1 MENKILTSVF
11 PIRFQDCDAFRHL
24 NNAKYLDYFIN
35 AREDQFLKYFDINLG
50 EMAIK
55 DGLGWVVTVHN
66 IAYLRPA
73 LLMEKVLIET
83 QLIDFNDKWI
93 KVEMRMYDELKTR
106 IKAVNWTELVHVNV
120 INGRPIDHSQE
131 MMEIFKGMHLPIE
144 NTHFD
149 ERVSI
154 FKK

>member
-1 MENKILTSVF
+1 MESKILTSIF
-11 PIRFQDCDAFRHL
+11 PVRFQDCDAFRHL

-35 AREDQFLKYFDINLG
+35 AREDQFFKYFNINLG

-83 QLIDFNDKWI
+83 QLIDYNDKWI

-106 IKAVNWTELVHVNV
+106 IKVVNWTELVHVNV
-120 INGRPIDHSQE
+120 LNGKPIDHSD
-131 MMEIFKGMHLPIE
+131 EIKQIFERMHLPLSE
-144 NTHFD
+144 KHFD
-149 ERVSI
+149 ERVVV
-154 FKK
+154 FKH

>member
-11 PIRFQDCDAFRHL
+11 PVRFQDCDAFRHL

-35 AREDQFLKYFDINLG
+35 AREDQFLKYFDVNLG

-55 DGLGWVVTVHN
+55 DGIGWVVTVHN
-66 IAYLRPA
+66 IAYLCPA

-83 QLIDFNDKWI
+83 QLIDFNEKWI

-106 IKAVNWTELVHVNV
+106 IKVVNWTELVHVNIV
-120 INGRPIDHSQE
+120 NGRPTNHEDK
-131 MMEIFKGMHLPIE
+131 MMKIFSDMHLPIDE
-144 NTHFD
+144 NHFD
-149 ERVSI
+149 ERVQS